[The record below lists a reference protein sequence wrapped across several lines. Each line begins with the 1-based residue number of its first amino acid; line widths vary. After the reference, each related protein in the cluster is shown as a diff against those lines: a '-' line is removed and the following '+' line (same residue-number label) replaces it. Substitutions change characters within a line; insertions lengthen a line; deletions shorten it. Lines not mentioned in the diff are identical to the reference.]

1 MNPLKAADDGVL
13 RSALVTPERAP
24 SSPPT
29 LEEFDW
35 IRASRYTPDTAPRG
49 GVSAG
54 SSGYAIVLVDSDP
67 SHRAS
72 RRSQLSGGGAA
83 RVITATDELD
93 VADAMRLMDPD
104 VVIVSASDALLGGK
118 LVRAVRAQFDAHHEP
133 VPIVVWQSRLELQGT
148 PSQLLDAGADAV
160 LEESASLDEVLATI
174 RALRRVIASATRRL
188 SREIAP
194 TTTVLDALHMSVALI
209 DRDGRVCDANTA
221 LQLLWREMTGQRVS
235 PVGGELANLLVPSD
249 RRTLAE
255 AMVSLFAASAGTVT
269 DLECC
274 LGASPVR
281 GIPVHIRL
289 VRLADAAQGPLVVAQ
304 VTDLR
309 ERRRL
314 EEQLRSN
321 RWRALDRQQMLDL
334 SGRLRGLLSAV
345 SQSVSTLTGG
355 RAGGDLVLSS
365 THAAMLRGTL
375 AQSEQLLDGMQAI
388 ASEQEHPAA
397 LVDVSRL
404 VETHLE
410 LFRQMLPNHV
420 TLSCNAGAGDLL
432 VRASEAQLQQV
443 LTALVM
449 NAWDVQRSGG
459 AIHVNVSHTDDVI
472 VIGVEDQGPG
482 VPEERA
488 DWIFL
493 PMTTTR
499 AAEGASGLGLVTARR
514 AVEMHGGQLRLDR
527 YREVGA
533 RFEVILP
540 RYRSRLKQVK
550 TEPLSVPAGVAPARR
565 VAGL

>member
-1 MNPLKAADDGVL
+1 MNPLKAADAGVL

-35 IRASRYTPDTAPRG
+35 IRTGRYTPDTAARG
-49 GVSAG
+49 GMSAG
-54 SSGYAIVLVDSDP
+54 SSGYAIVLVDPDP
-67 SHRAS
+67 SHRAA
-72 RRSQLSGGGAA
+72 RRALLSSGGAA
-83 RVITATDELD
+83 RVITATDEVD
-93 VADAMRLMDPD
+93 VADALRLMDPD
-104 VVIVSASDALLGGK
+104 VVIVSASDVMLGGK
-118 LVRAVRAQFDAHHEP
+118 LIRAVRAQFDAHHAP
-133 VPIVVWQSRLELQGT
+133 VPIVAWQSRLELQGT
-148 PSQLLDAGADAV
+148 PAQLLEAGADAV
-160 LEESASLDEVLATI
+160 LEESASLDEVVATI

-194 TTTVLDALHMSVALI
+194 TTTVLDALHVSVALI
-209 DRDGRVCDANTA
+209 DRVGRVHDANTA

-235 PVGGELANLLVPSD
+235 PVGGDFANLLVPSD
-249 RRTLAE
+249 RRTLAD
-255 AMVSLFAASAGTVT
+255 ALTSLFGASAGAVT
-269 DLECC
+269 DLECS

-345 SQSVSTLTGG
+345 SQSVTSLTTA

-375 AQSEQLLDGMQAI
+375 AQSEQLLDGLQAI

-397 LVDVSRL
+397 LVDVRAL
-404 VETHLE
+404 VETHLD

-420 TLSCNAGAGDLL
+420 MLTCNAGARDLL

-459 AIHVNVSHTDDVI
+459 AIHVSVSHTDEVI

-533 RFEVILP
+533 RFEIILP

-550 TEPLSVPAGVAPARR
+550 TEPESATAVAAPNRL
-565 VAGL
+565 VVGL

>member
-1 MNPLKAADDGVL
+1 
-13 RSALVTPERAP
+13 
-24 SSPPT
+24 
-29 LEEFDW
+29 
-35 IRASRYTPDTAPRG
+35 
-49 GVSAG
+49 
-54 SSGYAIVLVDSDP
+54 
-67 SHRAS
+67 
-72 RRSQLSGGGAA
+72 
-83 RVITATDELD
+83 
-93 VADAMRLMDPD
+93 
-104 VVIVSASDALLGGK
+104 
-118 LVRAVRAQFDAHHEP
+118 
-133 VPIVVWQSRLELQGT
+133 LQGT
-148 PSQLLDAGADAV
+148 PAQLLESGADAV
-160 LEESASLDEVLATI
+160 LEASASLDEVVATI

-188 SREIAP
+188 AREIAP
-194 TTTVLDALHMSVALI
+194 TTTVLDALHVSVALI
-209 DRDGRVCDANTA
+209 DREGRVHDANTA

-235 PVGGELANLLVPSD
+235 PVGGDLANLLVPSD
-249 RRTLAE
+249 RRTLVDALT
-255 AMVSLFAASAGTVT
+255 SLYGASAGSVS
-269 DLECC
+269 DLECS

-289 VRLADAAQGPLVVAQ
+289 ARLADSAQGPLVVAQ

-321 RWRALDRQQMLDL
+321 RWRVLDRQQMLDL

-345 SQSVSTLTGG
+345 SQSVSTLAGA

-375 AQSEQLLDGMQAI
+375 AQSEQLLDGLQAI

-397 LVDVSRL
+397 LVDVRAL
-404 VETHLE
+404 VETHLD

-420 TLSCNAGAGDLL
+420 TLTCNAGASELL

-459 AIHVNVSHTDDVI
+459 AIHVSVSHTDDVI

-499 AAEGASGLGLVTARR
+499 ASEGASGLGLVTARR

-550 TEPLSVPAGVAPARR
+550 SEPHAAPTVAAPNRL
-565 VAGL
+565 VVGL